1 MIHEIL
7 GISNNRVDLKHLD
20 NLPEEMKEVVLS
32 CEDDTFFK
40 DVMYNNFGD
49 VAEAIH
55 DLV

>member
-7 GISNNRVDLKHLD
+7 GINNNRVDLKHLE

-32 CEDDTFFK
+32 AEDDPFFRDIMFK
-40 DVMYNNFGD
+40 NFGD

-55 DLV
+55 KLV